1 MSYIFVLEGEPI
13 MLPLVLDLARLRA
26 VLIGD
31 GDAVL
36 RRLRLLDE
44 AGAGDLAVYCADPSP
59 ELQALAAA
67 RLQVRLPH
75 AADLID
81 ARIVFLAGL
90 AAGQQREFAAL
101 ARQAGA
107 LLHAED
113 AKDLTDFHAPA
124 VLRRGDLTIAIST
137 SGKAPALAAAL
148 KRRLGELI
156 GPEWR
161 GRVGELANL
170 RRRWRQRGAAMPAV
184 ARAMNAKIEGS
195 FWLAGLR
202 PEPRRTVRR

>member
-1 MSYIFVLEGEPI
+1 

-31 GDAVL
+31 GEAVL

-44 AGAGDLAVYCADPSP
+44 AGAGDLAVYCADASL

-67 RLQVRLPH
+67 RLRQRLPTT
-75 AADLID
+75 ADLAG

-90 AAGQQREFAAL
+90 AAAQQQEFAAL

-113 AKDLTDFHAPA
+113 APTLTDFHAPA

-148 KRRLGELI
+148 KRQLAEII

-170 RRRWRQRGAAMPAV
+170 RRRWRLRGVAMPAL
-184 ARAMNAKIEGS
+184 ARAMQMKIDGS
-195 FWLAGLR
+195 HWLAGLR
-202 PEPRRTVRR
+202 TEPRRTARR

>member
-1 MSYIFVLEGEPI
+1 MSYISLWKESRPCCPWCSISRG
-13 MLPLVLDLARLRA
+13 
-26 VLIGD
+26 
-31 GDAVL
+31 
-36 RRLRLLDE
+36 
-44 AGAGDLAVYCADPSP
+44 CAPFTQPS
-59 ELQALAAA
+59 AAIRYGA
-67 RLQVRLPH
+67 RLQTRLPTL
-75 AADLID
+75 ADLAG

-90 AAGQQREFAAL
+90 DAGRQQEFAAG

-113 AKDLTDFHAPA
+113 ASALTDFHAPA

-148 KRRLGELI
+148 KRQLGELI

-170 RRRWRQRGAAMPAV
+170 RRRWRLRGTPMPVV
-184 ARAMNAKIEGS
+184 ARAMHAKIEGS
-195 FWLAGLR
+195 FWLAKLR
-202 PEPRRTVRR
+202 SEPRRTVRR